1 MTLSVVAGSWHV
13 GALTSLFS
21 CSLRYSLHTQRT
33 GLRGPD
39 RIGTYKLEMP
49 QRSHSGGPPRA
60 RLATRAPS
68 IGAHQSVG
76 WIPPLQKRPVGMAY
90 DRSQIGTKTA
100 RTSLEKMD
108 TRTPRA
114 YIEVEATGARAAHTD
129 HRDSARI
136 TSAICA
142 SMATF
147 HSKRTKGQRPRVAR
161 DEKPLSILCNH
172 FPPLHTHLASLAAHT
187 HTRAVRS

>member
-1 MTLSVVAGSWHV
+1 
-13 GALTSLFS
+13 
-21 CSLRYSLHTQRT
+21 
-33 GLRGPD
+33 
-39 RIGTYKLEMP
+39 
-49 QRSHSGGPPRA
+49 
-60 RLATRAPS
+60 
-68 IGAHQSVG
+68 
-76 WIPPLQKRPVGMAY
+76 MAY

-142 SMATF
+142 SVATF
-147 HSKRTKGQRPRVAR
+147 HSKDKGSKAASCAR
-161 DEKPLSILCNH
+161 RKASLNLVYNH

-187 HTRAVRS
+187 HTRVDCGDWRKLRGVQTAVFRCGAAETQNNNAVHDVPP

>member
-1 MTLSVVAGSWHV
+1 
-13 GALTSLFS
+13 
-21 CSLRYSLHTQRT
+21 
-33 GLRGPD
+33 
-39 RIGTYKLEMP
+39 
-49 QRSHSGGPPRA
+49 
-60 RLATRAPS
+60 
-68 IGAHQSVG
+68 
-76 WIPPLQKRPVGMAY
+76 MAY

-142 SMATF
+142 SVATF
-147 HSKRTKGQRPRVAR
+147 HSKDKGSKAASCAR
-161 DEKPLSILCNH
+161 RK
-172 FPPLHTHLASLAAHT
+172 ASLNL
-187 HTRAVRS
+187 V

>member
-1 MTLSVVAGSWHV
+1 
-13 GALTSLFS
+13 
-21 CSLRYSLHTQRT
+21 
-33 GLRGPD
+33 
-39 RIGTYKLEMP
+39 
-49 QRSHSGGPPRA
+49 
-60 RLATRAPS
+60 
-68 IGAHQSVG
+68 
-76 WIPPLQKRPVGMAY
+76 MAY

-142 SMATF
+142 SVATF

-187 HTRAVRS
+187 HTRVDCGDWRKLRGVQTAVFRCGAAETQNNNAVHDVPP